1 MAADQLKDYLVNG
14 NIRNSVNLP
23 NVSQEW
29 SGISRICVI
38 HKNIPAML
46 TQITSVLSREGVNV
60 ENLTNKSKKDYAYT
74 MVDINSRIKDSVAD
88 ELRAISGV
96 IRVRVLNH

>member
-1 MAADQLKDYLVNG
+1 METP
-14 NIRNSVNLP
+14 NI
-23 NVSQEW
+23 NVERD
-29 SGISRICVI
+29 SRGGEVPTGYYA
-38 HKNIPAML
+38 KGGFARRGTDTIPAML

-74 MVDINSRIKDSVAD
+74 MLDINSRIKDSVAD